1 MLGTMK
7 SERKRVTFVGRT
19 NVGKSSLVN
28 ALLEQEL
35 SIVSPIPGTT
45 TDPTEKAIEIL
56 PAGPLLFTDT
66 AGIDDSSP
74 LGFERVEKVQSI
86 LKKTDLMVI
95 VVAPPFDNF
104 VYETKLLNEGA
115 KNNIPSIVV
124 VNKVDA
130 FDTTQFDYSVFKN
143 VDILFVSAKTKEGL
157 NKLKEYIGVVLADN
171 GNKGIL
177 DGIVKENDHV
187 LLIIPVHQAYPKGRM
202 KPLQVQIFREILDK
216 NATFTVV
223 KPEFL
228 NDRKYIEK
236 LKPDLIILDTQTIK
250 QVKDLLPRDIPVT
263 SFSILFARYKAD
275 FQALIK
281 SCEELE
287 NLQDGDKVAIIE
299 ACTHHKL
306 EGDMGRE
313 VIPGL
318 IKKITN
324 RKLEFVF
331 FSGIH
336 QDFKEM
342 EGVRFAL
349 HCGGCMLT
357 ERDMKNR
364 QKYFANKNIP
374 LTNYGIFIAKY
385 HGVLNRFTKNLE

>member
-124 VNKVDA
+124 VNKVDV

-187 LLIIPVHQAYPKGRM
+187 LLIIPVHHAYPKGRM
-202 KPLQVQIFREILDK
+202 KSLQVQIFREILDK

-228 NDRKYIEK
+228 NDRKHIEK

>member
-187 LLIIPVHQAYPKGRM
+187 LLIIPVHHAYPKGRM

>member
-74 LGFERVEKVQSI
+74 LGFKRVDKVQSI

-130 FDTTQFDYSVFKN
+130 FDTTQFDYRVFKN

-187 LLIIPVHQAYPKGRM
+187 LLIIPVHHAYPKGRM

-336 QDFKEM
+336 QDFKKM